1 VSAGE
6 PTIDAVPVAARPAPR
21 RLEASVRAACEGDS
35 EALGTLTLAL
45 AEAERRAVAAERDL
59 AFLARDRDGSLRAAQ
74 QRVDALASEL
84 QAVSADSERRDAA
97 LRALRDR
104 CERVHARLPEIERT
118 ARSALRR
125 AEREREELVARLA
138 EQQRVQRV
146 VAEQLEAQRGS
157 LRLVAERLSAERAAA
172 RQRLVQMHE
181 QAATA
186 IRSAGQRA
194 EAALGAAREIVEQL
208 ADPAAVEPPLRARLA
223 AAERERDDLRRRL
236 EGELEHART
245 AQGARD
251 RRRGAEVEH
260 LRREKLELGQRLL
273 EELDEATNE
282 KLELRARLGLAEH
295 TLAQRDRELAGER
308 KLADDAAM
316 WASRVECELVG
327 RSSATAG
334 GRVVA
339 AVPDVPGASRLAG
352 VGGGS
357 GVGGPAGVCGVG
369 GGSGVGKPEGRSGVA
384 AVPADCAVEVA
395 PEAPVS
401 LERRRGLRLRLRRVG

>member
-1 VSAGE
+1 
-6 PTIDAVPVAARPAPR
+6 
-21 RLEASVRAACEGDS
+21 
-35 EALGTLTLAL
+35 
-45 AEAERRAVAAERDL
+45 
-59 AFLARDRDGSLRAAQ
+59 
-74 QRVDALASEL
+74 
-84 QAVSADSERRDAA
+84 
-97 LRALRDR
+97 
-104 CERVHARLPEIERT
+104 
-118 ARSALRR
+118 
-125 AEREREELVARLA
+125 
-138 EQQRVQRV
+138 
-146 VAEQLEAQRGS
+146 
-157 LRLVAERLSAERAAA
+157 
-172 RQRLVQMHE
+172 MHE

-208 ADPAAVEPPLRARLA
+208 ADPAAVERVADQAAVEPPLRARLA

-357 GVGGPAGVCGVG
+357 GVG
-369 GGSGVGKPEGRSGVA
+369 KPEGRSGVA

-401 LERRRGLRLRLRRVG
+401 LERRGGLRLRLRRVG